1 MTVFNT
7 PILSPILGLISR
19 LYLRLA
25 GWKLQ
30 GQAPRCD
37 KCVIIAAPHTS
48 NWDFLLIITMSFAF
62 NLRINW
68 MGKASLFKGIAG
80 PIMRW
85 MGGVAVD
92 RSKNNNLVDAMVQAY
107 AEHDNLKL
115 AIPPEG
121 TRGKV
126 HQWKSGF
133 YHIAFNAGVPISPSF
148 LDFGNKTGGFFPN
161 FTATDN
167 YEQDLK
173 KIQSLYKGMMGK
185 NGPVSLDNE

>member
-7 PILSPILGLISR
+7 PFLSPILAFLSR
-19 LYLRLA
+19 LYLKMA

-30 GQAPRCD
+30 GQAPTCN

-48 NWDFLLIITMSFAF
+48 NWDFLLIITMAFAF
-62 NLRINW
+62 KLRINW
-68 MGKASLFKGIAG
+68 MGKDSLFKGPAG

-92 RSKNNNLVDAMVQAY
+92 RSKSNNLVDAMVETY
-107 AEHDNLKL
+107 AQHDELKL

-126 HQWKSGF
+126 RQWKSGF
-133 YHIAFNAGVPISPSF
+133 YHIAHNAGVPISPSF
-148 LDFGNKTGGFFPN
+148 LDFGNKKGGFFPN
-161 FTATDN
+161 FITTGN
-167 YEQDLK
+167 YAEDLI
-173 KIQSLYKGMMGK
+173 KIQSLYQGMMGK
-185 NGPVSLDNE
+185 NGPVSLDSE